1 VRVALRPELNRRTAT
16 VLDPARA
23 HQNEATDGQPSRP
36 RLQRRRRFWVAHH
49 DRPLERVTTVLAPV
63 DEARDVTEHASI
75 STWGTPPRCR
85 SGTTAEAVE
94 LDDEG

>member
-1 VRVALRPELNRRTAT
+1 
-16 VLDPARA
+16 
-23 HQNEATDGQPSRP
+23 
-36 RLQRRRRFWVAHH
+36 
-49 DRPLERVTTVLAPV
+49 LERVTTVLAPV